1 MTLTVCP
8 LSNLKLCVVDDLKAH
23 PLKRMLELGLQRH
36 DQLRRPGLFRRLPG
50 RELDRRPRAALDL
63 SRDELVTLAKN
74 SFTGSFLTPAEIAP
88 HLAAIDAYAAA
99 NA

>member
-1 MTLTVCP
+1 
-8 LSNLKLCVVDDLKAH
+8 
-23 PLKRMLELGLQRH
+23 MLELGLHATINSDDPAYFGGYLAENWIRTA
-36 DQLRRPGLFRRLPG
+36 DAIG
-50 RELDRRPRAALDL
+50 L
-63 SRDELVTLAKN
+63 SRADLLTLAKN